1 MTNDGGPKTEDNG
14 RMTTLHDGKIGV
26 AIALLFLAAFF
37 ALTKTTP
44 VSWNDIARTA
54 TVESLVERGTWTIDG
69 SPWLDQTKDK
79 VFLNGRFYSDK
90 MPLLSVLGAG
100 VYAVVR
106 ATLGAS
112 LAPDCAGACGYFWIT
127 FVLVGIPAAL
137 MIALFFAYAGRAG
150 VPLWSALLGTL
161 AFGLG
166 TMIFPFALVFNHHVP
181 AAASLFASFFLLA
194 IRSAPGGRGAPGR
207 WALCAAGL
215 TAALAISF
223 DVLSGITAAS
233 ILGIA
238 LVRYRRGLVWALAG
252 AAIPLLITALLDYQ
266 IAQTIIPPYMITNG
280 YDYAGSAFPATFG
293 GNGTPDDYAAYAFRM
308 FLGGQGLFAYNPLL
322 LIALV
327 GALAIALRRGHALRV
342 EAAFV
347 LAGFVLLA
355 LYLALFTGNL
365 GGVAYGERWYVAA
378 IPVLFSFIFFV
389 PPLGAAT
396 RNMPAWIIFL
406 ALFALSAFS
415 TFQGAQGPWLY
426 TPPPLQMTRDVNHLP
441 IFGFKWNIK
450 FP

>member
-1 MTNDGGPKTEDNG
+1 MTRVGSKLIGGV
-14 RMTTLHDGKIGV
+14 L
-26 AIALLFLAAFF
+26 AFLFLVAFF
-37 ALTKTTP
+37 ALTKTEP

-90 MPLLSVLGAG
+90 MPLLSLLGAG
-100 VYAVVR
+100 VYGLVR
-106 ATLGAS
+106 STLGAT
-112 LAPDCAGACGYFWIT
+112 LAPGCTGACGYFWVT

-137 MIALFFAYAGRAG
+137 LIALFFAYAQRAG
-150 VPLWSALLGTL
+150 VSVRRSVLGTL

-166 TMIFPFALVFNHHVP
+166 TMVFPFAVVFNHHVP
-181 AAASLFASFFLLA
+181 AAAALFASFFLLTG
-194 IRSAPGGRGAPGR
+194 RSTLGRGT
-207 WALCAAGL
+207 LFIAGL

-233 ILGIA
+233 VLGIA
-238 LVRYRRGLVWALAG
+238 LVRYRRALLWVLAG
-252 AAIPLLITALLDYQ
+252 AAVPLIITAALDYQ

-322 LIALV
+322 L
-327 GALAIALRRGHALRV
+327 LAIVGSIAIILTRGHELRV
-342 EAAFV
+342 EASFI
-347 LAGFVLLA
+347 LAGFFLLA

-378 IPVLFSFIFFV
+378 IPVLFSFIFFA
-389 PPLGAAT
+389 PPLGTAT
-396 RNMPAWIIFL
+396 RNFPAWIIFL
-406 ALFALSAFS
+406 ALFALSAIS
-415 TFQGAQGPWLY
+415 TLQGAQGPWLY

-441 IFGFKWNIK
+441 IFGLKWNIK

>member
-1 MTNDGGPKTEDNG
+1 MTNLAG
-14 RMTTLHDGKIGV
+14 RMTAAPEGKIGA
-26 AIALLFLAAFF
+26 AIALVFLMAIFT
-37 ALTKTTP
+37 LTKNTP
-44 VSWNDIARTA
+44 ASWNDIARTA

-79 VFLNGRFYSDK
+79 VFLNGSFYSDK
-90 MPLLSVLGAG
+90 MPLLSLLGAV

-106 ATLGAS
+106 AVLGAS
-112 LAPDCAGACGYFWIT
+112 LAPDCAGACGYYWIT

-137 MIALFFAYAGRAG
+137 LIGLFFTYARRAG
-150 VPLWSALLGTL
+150 IPLWSAVVGTL
-161 AFGLG
+161 ALGLG
-166 TMIFPFALVFNHHVP
+166 TMILPFALVFNHHVP
-181 AAASLFASFFLLA
+181 AAASLFASFFLLTG
-194 IRSAPGGRGAPGR
+194 RDAPNRGVLFG
-207 WALCAAGL
+207 AGL
-215 TAALAISF
+215 FAALAISF

-238 LVRYRRGLVWALAG
+238 VLRYRRGLPWLLAG
-252 AAIPLLITALLDYQ
+252 ATIPLVITAVLDYQ
-266 IAQTIIPPYMITNG
+266 IARTIIPPYMITNG

-322 LIALV
+322 LIAIS
-327 GALAIALRRGHALRV
+327 GAIAIIFKRGHALRV
-342 EAAFV
+342 EAAFI
-347 LAGFVLLA
+347 LAGFCALA

-378 IPVLFSFIFFV
+378 IPVLFTFVFFV

-396 RNMPAWIIFL
+396 RNLAAWIIFL

-415 TFQGAQGPWLY
+415 TFQGAQSPWLY
-426 TPPPLQMTRDVNHLP
+426 TPPPLQMTRDVNHFP